1 MNCVCG
7 RSDISEIIY
16 LSILISN
23 IKLHPKIALQYINC
37 YCAGGE
43 LHPSH
48 IFVQRL
54 IALFLIQFQLNLAH
68 ENNIFRVQQWGGCR
82 ILSLLVKWK
91 GSVENT
97 RSPPTPC
104 SPDVRWLV
112 ATCAIHHCKLTA
124 SWPPHPLGGRNFDI
138 MTSILLLH
146 VESTWYIPALQETYY
161 TCK

>member
-1 MNCVCG
+1 MSTVRFNLEYLEQMKSKIEYILFEMNCVCG

-54 IALFLIQFQLNLAH
+54 IALFLIPFQLNLA
-68 ENNIFRVQQWGGCR
+68 
-82 ILSLLVKWK
+82 
-91 GSVENT
+91 
-97 RSPPTPC
+97 P
-104 SPDVRWLV
+104 
-112 ATCAIHHCKLTA
+112 
-124 SWPPHPLGGRNFDI
+124 
-138 MTSILLLH
+138 
-146 VESTWYIPALQETYY
+146 
-161 TCK
+161 

>member
-54 IALFLIQFQLNLAH
+54 IALFLIQFQLNLAPWKQYFQSAAMRRMQ
-68 ENNIFRVQQWGGCR
+68 NIITAGKMKGKCWEHQVPTYAVFPRCAVTGGDMR
-82 ILSLLVKWK
+82 DTSL
-91 GSVENT
+91 
-97 RSPPTPC
+97 
-104 SPDVRWLV
+104 
-112 ATCAIHHCKLTA
+112 
-124 SWPPHPLGGRNFDI
+124 
-138 MTSILLLH
+138 
-146 VESTWYIPALQETYY
+146 
-161 TCK
+161 